1 MRRADRIAG
10 AGLLAFALAF
20 SAGALKNH
28 TYWGENGPGPG
39 FMPFWLGLVMALLAA
54 TLLIGALRSKDA
66 GPAWLPDG
74 DGLRRLLLVLGVTA
88 AFIALL
94 SVLGM
99 VIGTALFI
107 AILMRGL
114 ERHPWP
120 LTLAV
125 SAGITGFN
133 YLVFTFW
140 LRVPFPE
147 GLLGF

>member
-28 TYWGENGPGPG
+28 IYWGEYGPGPG

-54 TLLIGALRSKDA
+54 MLLIGALRSKEP
-66 GPAWLPDG
+66 GSAWLPDG
-74 DGLRRLLLVLGVTA
+74 EGLRRLLLVLGVTI
-88 AFIALL
+88 AFVALL

-99 VIGTALFI
+99 LIGTTLFI

-125 SAGITGFN
+125 SIGVTAFN
-133 YLVFTFW
+133 FLVFTFW